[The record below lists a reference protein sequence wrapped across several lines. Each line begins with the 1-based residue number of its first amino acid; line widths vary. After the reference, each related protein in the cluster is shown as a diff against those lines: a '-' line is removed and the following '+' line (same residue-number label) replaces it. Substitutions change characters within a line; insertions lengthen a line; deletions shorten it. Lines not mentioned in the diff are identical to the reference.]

1 MAATLNLHKIF
12 SGPESYLDALKV
24 PGEDEGALRDARE
37 KIRQTLR
44 DAFRDYGRYVT
55 RLELFE
61 SSIMKSLEHPKLPQP
76 KFRLQGSFAY
86 ATVNDCQQNPP
97 QQIDQ
102 DDGLFLPIGFLAA
115 NGNARPSIAS
125 KAYFKLVEDALR
137 PLCEAEG
144 WILNPGRAKDTCVRV
159 QISPRAHIDL
169 PLYAIRDEAFERLA
183 ETAIMKSVTARAITM
198 DEATELFDE
207 VYRGL
212 ADTEIMLAHRADGW
226 IGSDPR
232 KLEDWFDQ
240 AVVIYGQQVR
250 RLARAFKAMRDAE
263 WEYSDLKSICIMAA
277 LVTALENIGAQDGTR
292 DDLALL
298 NTAREM
304 VEVLRHPVENPV
316 FPGDTTKLL
325 CQGWTP
331 EFREQVRSLF
341 RSAANELDAAIND
354 TLNRQV
360 ALNHVRAAFGPRIP
374 DDVDLIRT
382 VGLASVIR
390 AQPPQPQPQ
399 PAPVR
404 TKSG

>member
-1 MAATLNLHKIF
+1 MAATLNLHKVF
-12 SGPESYLDALKV
+12 AGAGSYLDDLRV
-24 PGEDEGALRDARE
+24 PGPDEQMLTSARE

-44 DAFRDYGRYVT
+44 DAFRDFTRFVT
-55 RLELFE
+55 RMELFE
-61 SSIMKSLEHPKLPQP
+61 SATLRSFTDPKLPQP

-86 ATVNDCQQNPP
+86 GTMNDCQQNPP

-115 NGNARPSIAS
+115 NGNGRPSIAS

-137 PLCEAEG
+137 PLCAMEG

-159 QISPRAHIDL
+159 QISARAHIDL

-183 ETAIMKSVTARAITM
+183 ETAVMKSLAARGISA
-198 DEATELFDE
+198 DEVPELFDE

-212 ADTEIMLAHRADGW
+212 ADTEIMLAHRTDGW

-232 KLEDWFDQ
+232 KLEDWFEQ
-240 AVVIYGQQVR
+240 AVALYGQQVR

-263 WEYSDLKSICIMAA
+263 WENSDLRSICIMAA
-277 LVTALENIGAQDGTR
+277 LVTALENLGRQEESR

-298 NTAREM
+298 KTAREM
-304 VEVLRHPVENPV
+304 VDVFLQPIENPV
-316 FPGDTTKLL
+316 FPGDASKHL
-325 CQGWTP
+325 CEGWTP
-331 EFREQVRSLF
+331 EFREEVRALF
-341 RSAANELDAAIND
+341 RRAADELEAAIYG

-360 ALNHVRAAFGPRIP
+360 ALGHAKKAFGLRVP

-382 VGLASVIR
+382 GGLAAAILSH
-390 AQPPQPQPQ
+390 PPQPQPQ
-399 PAPVR
+399 PMPVR